1 MAQDKEA
8 VICSGSR
15 EGLTVLVA
23 SSYGALDGVCF
34 GGGSRRIVLE
44 DLGWWIGGGGEL
56 GWIRRSPGTTTVAA
70 SGLGG

>member
-1 MAQDKEA
+1 M
-8 VICSGSR
+8 
-15 EGLTVLVA
+15 LVA